1 MTKTIVI
8 TEADRARL
16 SQVLDVNYSFG
27 DEKMGQCL
35 RELNS
40 DLEQATIVESGEVP
54 HDVVT
59 MNSKVILRDL
69 DSDEEEEWALCY
81 PQEADVFENRI
92 SVLAPM
98 GVAMLGCRPG
108 DVIEWDT
115 PKSKAKAKIVRI
127 SYQPEASGDMDR

>member
-16 SQVLDVNYSFG
+16 SQVLDVNHSFG

-40 DLEQATIVESGEVP
+40 DLEQAMIVESGQVP
-54 HDVVT
+54 NDVVT
-59 MNSKVILRDL
+59 MNSKVILRDA
-69 DSDEEEEWALCY
+69 DTGEEEEWELCF
-81 PQEADVFENRI
+81 PQNADVFENRI

-98 GVAMLGCRPG
+98 GVAMLGTRPG
-108 DVIEWDT
+108 DIIEWDT
-115 PKSKAKAKIVRI
+115 PRGKARSEISRI
-127 SYQPEASGDMDR
+127 SYQPEASGDLHR